1 LRTKQCF
8 IHYGKS
14 SQPAVSPGLKGII
27 QSINRLESSGS
38 LLKTKKYERMK
49 PVESTNSHPHRQIW
63 AIAGPAILAN
73 SSAPLVGLV
82 DTWAIG
88 HLPGAVHL
96 AAVGLGSVIFN
107 YLLWAF
113 GFLRMGTTG
122 LIAQAKGREDL
133 HDQVVTVI
141 RSSGL
146 AVVFGLLL
154 FVFQEALLAIS
165 MKAMAPPENV
175 EAIATEYFRIRIWA
189 APFTL
194 LGYAITGVLFG
205 LARVRT
211 ILWLQLLLN
220 ITNGV
225 LNVTFVVGLGMGVS
239 GVALGTLIAQV
250 LTAVVS
256 VWMMFRIFGVGP
268 LLAAA
273 RDGATWVLSGFR
285 KLVLVNGFIFIRT
298 IFLMTALALIMRVA
312 AGMGEAEM
320 AASHVLNQ
328 YMMLIALGLDG
339 FAHASEA
346 LAGAAWGRSDRAQ
359 FRRWVILTGYW
370 SLIAS
375 LAYALFFWLTGNE
388 ITALLTDVHSVRIL
402 AAALLP
408 LVIAMPL
415 VSVWCFLF
423 DGVYIGATAAASMM
437 VTMGMAFVIYLLL
450 LEPMTQRWGLH
461 GLWGAVLVFMA
472 VRGLAQAVW
481 YPRLERRLG

>member
-1 LRTKQCF
+1 MNNT
-8 IHYGKS
+8 
-14 SQPAVSPGLKGII
+14 VET
-27 QSINRLESSGS
+27 QSG
-38 LLKTKKYERMK
+38 
-49 PVESTNSHPHRQIW
+49 PHRQIW

-122 LIAQAKGREDL
+122 LIAQAKGRDNTAE
-133 HDQVVTVI
+133 QVVTVV
-141 RSSGL
+141 RSSAL
-146 AVVFGLLL
+146 ALFFGVLL
-154 FVFQEALLAIS
+154 FVLQEALLALS
-165 MKAMAPPENV
+165 LRAMAPPDNV
-175 EAIATEYFRIRIWA
+175 AAITEEYFRIRIWA

-205 LARVRT
+205 LARTRT

-220 ITNGV
+220 VSNGV
-225 LNVTFVVGLGMGVS
+225 LNVTFVVGMGMGVP
-239 GVALGTLIAQV
+239 GVAWGTLIAQV

-256 VWMMFRIFGVGP
+256 VWIMARIY
-268 LLAAA
+268 
-273 RDGATWVLSGFR
+273 GAGALTESVRAGSTWVLSKFR
-285 KLVLVNGFIFIRT
+285 KLVLVNGFIFVRT
-298 IFLMTALALIMRVA
+298 IFLMTALALIMREA
-312 AGMGEAEM
+312 AGLGEVEM
-320 AASHVLNQ
+320 AASHVINQ

-359 FRRWVILTGYW
+359 FRRWVYLTGYW
-370 SLIAS
+370 SLLAS
-375 LAYALFFWLTGNE
+375 LAYALLFWLAGND
-388 ITALLTDVHSVRIL
+388 ITALLTDIESVQIV
-402 AAALLP
+402 AGALLP
-408 LVIAMPL
+408 MVIALPV

-423 DGVYIGATAAASMM
+423 DGVYIGATAAAAMM
-437 VTMGMAFVIYLLL
+437 VTMGIAFVIYLAL
-450 LEPMTQRWGLH
+450 LEPMTQTWGLH

-472 VRGLAQAVW
+472 ARGLAQAIW
-481 YPRLERRLG
+481 YPRLERKLE

>member
-1 LRTKQCF
+1 LTQ
-8 IHYGKS
+8 
-14 SQPAVSPGLKGII
+14 
-27 QSINRLESSGS
+27 
-38 LLKTKKYERMK
+38 
-49 PVESTNSHPHRQIW
+49 HPHKQIW

-122 LIAQAKGREDL
+122 LIAQARGREDV
-133 HDQVVTVI
+133 HDQVITVI
-141 RSSGL
+141 RSAGL
-146 AVVFGLLL
+146 ALLFGLLL
-154 FVFQEALLAIS
+154 FVFQEALLLVS
-165 MKAMAPPENV
+165 LKAMAAPDQV
-175 EAIATEYFRIRIWA
+175 AAITSEYFHIRIWA

-211 ILWLQLLLN
+211 ILFLQLLLN

-225 LNVTFVVGLGMGVS
+225 LNVTFVVGLGLGVP
-239 GVALGTLIAQV
+239 GVALGTVIAQV

-256 VWMMFRIFGVGP
+256 VWMVVRIFGAAP
-268 LLAAA
+268 LMAAI
-273 RDGATWVLSGFR
+273 RDGGTWVLSGFR

-298 IFLMTALALIMRVA
+298 IFLMTALALIMREA
-312 AGMGEAEM
+312 ANLGEVEM
-320 AASHVLNQ
+320 AASHVINQ
-328 YMMLIALGLDG
+328 YMMLMALGLDG

-359 FRRWVILTGYW
+359 FRRWVYLTGYW

-375 LAYALFFWLTGNE
+375 LAYALLFWLVGND
-388 ITALLTDVHSVRIL
+388 ITALLTDIDSVRVL

-408 LVIAMPL
+408 LVVAMPL
-415 VSVWCFLF
+415 ISVWCFLF
-423 DGVYIGATAAASMM
+423 DGVYIGATAAAAMM
-437 VTMGMAFVIYLLL
+437 VTMGIAFVIYLFL
-450 LEPMTQRWGLH
+450 LEPMTQQWGLH

-472 VRGLAQAVW
+472 VRGLAQAIW
-481 YPRLERRLG
+481 YPRLERKLG

>member
-1 LRTKQCF
+1 M
-8 IHYGKS
+8 
-14 SQPAVSPGLKGII
+14 
-27 QSINRLESSGS
+27 N
-38 LLKTKKYERMK
+38 
-49 PVESTNSHPHRQIW
+49 NHPHKQIW

-122 LIAQAKGREDL
+122 LIAQARGREDV
-133 HDQVVTVI
+133 HDQVITVI
-141 RSSGL
+141 RSSAMAL
-146 AVVFGLLL
+146 LFGIML
-154 FVFQEALLAIS
+154 FVFQEALLLLAL
-165 MKAMAPPENV
+165 KAMAAPEQV
-175 EAIATEYFRIRIWA
+175 AAITSEYFHIRIWA

-211 ILWLQLLLN
+211 ILFLQLLLN

-225 LNVTFVVGLGMGVS
+225 LNVTFVVGLGMGVP
-239 GVALGTLIAQV
+239 GVALGTVIAQV
-250 LTAVVS
+250 LTALVS
-256 VWMMFRIFGVGP
+256 VWVVLRIFGAAP
-268 LLAAA
+268 LLAAI
-273 RDGATWVLSGFR
+273 RDGATWVLAGFR

-298 IFLMTALALIMRVA
+298 IFLMTALALIMREA
-312 AGMGEAEM
+312 ANLGEVEM
-320 AASHVLNQ
+320 AASHVINQ
-328 YMMLIALGLDG
+328 YMMLMALGLDG

-359 FRRWVILTGYW
+359 FRRWVYLTGYW

-375 LAYALFFWLTGNE
+375 LAYALLFWLVGND
-388 ITALLTDVHSVRIL
+388 ITALLTDIDSVRVL

-408 LVIAMPL
+408 LVVAMPL

-423 DGVYIGATAAASMM
+423 DGVYIGATAAAAMM
-437 VTMGMAFVIYLLL
+437 VTMGIAFVIYLFL
-450 LEPMTQRWGLH
+450 LEPMTQQWGLH

-472 VRGLAQAVW
+472 VRGLAQAIW
-481 YPRLERRLG
+481 YPRLERKLD

>member
-1 LRTKQCF
+1 MT
-8 IHYGKS
+8 
-14 SQPAVSPGLKGII
+14 
-27 QSINRLESSGS
+27 
-38 LLKTKKYERMK
+38 T
-49 PVESTNSHPHRQIW
+49 HPHRQIW

-73 SSAPLVGLV
+73 SSAPIVGLV

-122 LIAQAKGREDL
+122 LIAQAHGREDIP
-133 HDQVVTVI
+133 DQVVNVV
-141 RSSGL
+141 RASAL
-146 AVVFGLLL
+146 AVGFGLLL
-154 FVFQEALLAIS
+154 LILQEAILLVS
-165 MKAMAPPENV
+165 LRVMAPPADV
-175 EAIATEYFRIRIWA
+175 AAITTEYFRIRSWA

-194 LGYAITGVLFG
+194 FGYAITGVLFG

-211 ILWLQLLLN
+211 ILWLQLFLN
-220 ITNGV
+220 TSNGA
-225 LNVTFVVGLGMGVS
+225 LNVTLVVGFGMGVA
-239 GVALGTLIAQV
+239 GVAWGTLIAQV
-250 LTAVVS
+250 LTALLSLWMVV
-256 VWMMFRIFGVGP
+256 RIYGGA
-268 LLAAA
+268 LLMSSLSA
-273 RDGATWVLSGFR
+273 GATWVLGGFR

-312 AGMGEAEM
+312 ADLGTVEM
-320 AASHVLNQ
+320 AASHVITQ

-346 LAGAAWGRSDRAQ
+346 LAGAAWGRNNRAQ

-375 LAYALFFWLTGNE
+375 LAYALLFWLVGNN
-388 ITALLTDVHSVRIL
+388 ITALLTDIDSVRI
-402 AAALLP
+402 AANALLP
-408 LVIAMPL
+408 LVIALPV

-423 DGVYIGATAAASMM
+423 DGVYIGATAAAAMM
-437 VTMGMAFVIYLLL
+437 VTMGIAFVIYLFL
-450 LEPMTQRWGLH
+450 LEPMTARWGLH

-472 VRGLAQAVW
+472 VRGLAQGIW
-481 YPRLERRLG
+481 YPTLERKLD

>member
-1 LRTKQCF
+1 MPQKQEQ
-8 IHYGKS
+8 K
-14 SQPAVSPGLKGII
+14 
-27 QSINRLESSGS
+27 
-38 LLKTKKYERMK
+38 
-49 PVESTNSHPHRQIW
+49 PHRQIW

-122 LIAQAKGREDL
+122 LIAQARGRGDV
-133 HDQVVTVI
+133 HDQVMTVV
-141 RSSGL
+141 RSSAL
-146 AVVFGLLL
+146 ALFFGLVLL
-154 FVFQEALLAIS
+154 VFQEAQLAIS
-165 MKAMAPPENV
+165 LKAMAPPENV
-175 EAIATEYFRIRIWA
+175 EAITAEYFRIRIWA

-220 ITNGV
+220 ITNAV
-225 LNVTFVVGLGMGVS
+225 LNVTFVVGLGLGVP

-250 LTAVVS
+250 LTALVS
-256 VWMMFRIFGVGP
+256 VWMMIRIYGAQR
-268 LLAAA
+268 LLEII
-273 RDGATWVLSGFR
+273 REGGTWVLSGFR

-298 IFLMTALALIMRVA
+298 IFLMTALALIMRMA
-312 AGMGEAEM
+312 AGLGEVEM
-320 AASHVLNQ
+320 AASHVINQ

-359 FRRWVILTGYW
+359 FRRWVYLTGYW
-370 SLIAS
+370 SLLAS
-375 LAYALFFWLTGNE
+375 LAYALLFWLWGND
-388 ITALLTDVHSVRIL
+388 ITALLTDIESVQIT
-402 AAALLP
+402 AGALLP
-408 LVIAMPL
+408 LVIALPL

-423 DGVYIGATAAASMM
+423 DGVYVGATAAASMM
-437 VTMGMAFVIYLLL
+437 VTMGIAFVIYLFLL
-450 LEPMTQRWGLH
+450 DPMTVEWGLH
-461 GLWGAVLVFMA
+461 GLWGAVLIFMA
-472 VRGLAQAVW
+472 VRGLAQAIW
-481 YPRLERRLG
+481 YPRLERKLK